1 MHQETYRLPAS
12 CLPIAAKCHTFRLK
26 FAADRRA
33 PQKEVEFA
41 AWDAATALLI
51 AQREA
56 SHRPAELWCDG
67 RRLCTILRTDYGIW
81 EIGS

>member
-1 MHQETYRLPAS
+1 LH
-12 CLPIAAKCHTFRLK
+12 PIAAKFRTFRLK
-26 FAADRRA
+26 FAADRRG

-51 AQREA
+51 AQKEA

-67 RRLCTILRTDYGIW
+67 RRLCTIMRTDYGIW
-81 EIGS
+81 EISS